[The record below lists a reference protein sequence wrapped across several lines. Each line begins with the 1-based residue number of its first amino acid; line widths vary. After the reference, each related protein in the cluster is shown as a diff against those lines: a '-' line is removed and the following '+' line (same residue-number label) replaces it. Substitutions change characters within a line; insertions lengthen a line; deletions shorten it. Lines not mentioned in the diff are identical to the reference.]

1 MKRLLIYILIAL
13 AATPAGAQKN
23 ANFVDY
29 IETYHELAI
38 DQMRRHQVPAS
49 ITLAQGILESAAGQ
63 SYLARAANN
72 HFGIKVGNSW
82 QGPWVTKDDE
92 TSNEKFRKY
101 QSVEES
107 FEDHSNFLHKDRYQH
122 LFSLNITDYK
132 GWAKGLKEAGYATNP
147 QYPKLLISLIED
159 YELAQYDNI
168 GDNGY
173 TAAMNEAIASAEE
186 DFFSREGYENT
197 SHSTSHDTNGR
208 MRTITHQLRLNNNLA
223 YVVARMGDSYE
234 SIAYELNMNPDKL
247 RKYNEVDVN
256 HSLQEGTIVYLAKK
270 SKNVAPNLRGKYH
283 QVKAGE
289 SMYLISQLYGIKY
302 KYLYEWNNLPPFY
315 TPQAGDLLRVF

>member
-1 MKRLLIYILIAL
+1 MKRFLIYLIIAFG
-13 AATPAGAQKN
+13 AIPAGAQKN
-23 ANFVDY
+23 ATFVSY

-63 SYLARAANN
+63 SYLARVANN

-82 QGPWVTKDDE
+82 QGPWVLKDDE

-101 QSVEES
+101 GSAEES
-107 FEDHSNFLHKDRYQH
+107 YEDHSSFLHKDRYQH
-122 LFSLNITDYK
+122 LFNLNITDYK

-173 TAAMNEAIASAEE
+173 SAAMNEAIASAEE
-186 DFFSREGYENT
+186 EIFSREDYPNSRQT
-197 SHSTSHDTNGR
+197 SAHGTKGKT
-208 MRTITHQLRLNNNLA
+208 RTITHQLRLNNNLA
-223 YVVARMGDSYE
+223 YVVARMGDTYE

-256 HSLQEGTIVYLAKK
+256 HYLHKGAIIYLAKK
-270 SKNVAPNLRGKYH
+270 SKHVAPNLRGKYH
-283 QVKAGE
+283 QVKVGE
-289 SMYLISQLYGIKY
+289 SMYLISQFYGIRF

-315 TPQAGDLLRVF
+315 TPQAGDLLRVY